1 MIITVGKSRRDT
13 KWRAEDIGWA
23 ELCSRLGSPV
33 RTRETCREYRAMSR
47 EQQGAVKDIG
57 GFVGGRLYGQRRCR
71 EAVADRCLVTLDADN
86 AQPDTWDDVA
96 AVWDGALC

>member
-13 KWRAEDIGWA
+13 KWKPEDIGWA

-57 GFVGGRLYGQRRCR
+57 VFVGGRLYC
-71 EAVADRCLVTLDADN
+71 
-86 AQPDTWDDVA
+86 
-96 AVWDGALC
+96 